1 VDIEQVAQALKV
13 TREDVTEY
21 FTDGRR
27 VSFLIER
34 RMAREVLEK
43 SARPDS
49 EGAPYDVTDRL
60 GGKWE
65 VRSIT
70 RGGVYFCPSN
80 QVGKGRAFDH
90 RGFEEK
96 LTAVTGYV
104 LADVEAFP
112 RAPFWLIP
120 VDTVRDWWTTGK
132 LQANTKV
139 RRKRILELIREY
151 WQPRQQDGSIARDAR
166 GRAELRSSLP
176 SPLL

>member
-1 VDIEQVAQALKV
+1 
-13 TREDVTEY
+13 
-21 FTDGRR
+21 
-27 VSFLIER
+27 
-34 RMAREVLEK
+34 MAREVIEK
-43 SARPDS
+43 SVRPDS

-80 QVGKGRAFDH
+80 QVGKGRTFDR

-96 LTAVTGYV
+96 LAAVTGYV

-112 RAPFWLIP
+112 RVPFWFIP
-120 VDTVRDWWTTGK
+120 VETVKDWWTAGK

-139 RRKRILELIREY
+139 MRKRILELIRDD
-151 WQPRQQDGSIARDAR
+151 WQPRHQDGIIARDAL
-166 GRAELRSSLP
+166 GKAEL
-176 SPLL
+176 